1 VEAGALSFVALLVA
15 LVWFWF
21 DSMRARETA
30 ERLARDW
37 CRARG
42 WELLD
47 GTVALASLSLVRA
60 GGALRLRRRYEFAH
74 TRGDLTRHVG
84 LIVMAG
90 QRLEN
95 FVLPEHSV
103 H

>member
-1 VEAGALSFVALLVA
+1 VDVRALIFVVLLTA

-30 ERLARDW
+30 ERLAHEW

-42 WELLD
+42 WQLLD
-47 GTVALASLSLVRA
+47 GTVALVSLSPTRSS
-60 GGALRLRRRYEFAH
+60 GTFCLRRRYEFAH
-74 TRGDLTRHVG
+74 TRGDLQRHVG

-90 QRLEN
+90 RRLEN
-95 FVLPEHSV
+95 FVLPDATLH
-103 H
+103 

>member
-1 VEAGALSFVALLVA
+1 VEAGALIFVCLLAA
-15 LVWFWF
+15 LVWFWY

-47 GTVALASLSLVRA
+47 GTVALVSLAPTRA
-60 GGALRLRRRYEFAH
+60 DGVLRIRRRYEFAH

-90 QRLEN
+90 RQLEN
-95 FVLPEHSV
+95 FVLPENALH
-103 H
+103 

>member
-1 VEAGALSFVALLVA
+1 MEARA
-15 LVWFWF
+15 LVFILLLAALAWFWF

-30 ERLARDW
+30 ERLAAEW

-47 GTVALASLSLVRA
+47 GTVALVSLSPVRVA
-60 GGALRLRRRYEFAH
+60 GALRIRRRYEFAH
-74 TRGDLTRHVG
+74 TRGDFRRHLG

-90 QRLEN
+90 RQLES
-95 FVLPEHSV
+95 FVLPENTV